1 MTSRVCHFYD
11 MNKKYDPS
19 FHVELLKAYM
29 ELGFTRAEIAS
40 KFGIGVTTLEHWR
53 ENHQEFGDMYNLSK
67 KNYVANECEKAER
80 NLVKKCCGFN
90 YEETE
95 VTTEL
100 TKAGKQKGGSR
111 VKVSKKYTPPSLT
124 AIKMLLY
131 NKAPEEWSDKRSL
144 DIDLTANEKQR
155 AKIAQLFE
163 EVEQEKD
170 E

>member
-1 MTSRVCHFYD
+1 

-19 FHVELLKAYM
+19 FHVELLKSYM
-29 ELGFTRAEIAS
+29 ELGFTKAEIAH
-40 KFGIGVTTLEHWR
+40 KFGIAVPTLEYWR
-53 ENHQEFGDMYNLSK
+53 ENHQEFGDMYNICK
-67 KNYVANECEKAER
+67 ENYIANECEKAER

-95 VTTEL
+95 VSTEL
-100 TKAGKQKGGSR
+100 TKDGKQKGGSR

-131 NKAPEEWSDKRSL
+131 NKAPDDWSDKRSL
-144 DIDLTANEKQR
+144 DIDLTDSDKQR
-155 AKIAQLFE
+155 EKIAKLFE
-163 EVEQEKD
+163 EVEQEKN